1 MNGIVFFTLLAVTN
15 AINHPQQSVV
25 EAIAIRSDNGV
36 TNAHNSTGP
45 WLDEWARRHSTKS
58 KAVALKTSAHSLPDE
73 FTAAIAAL
81 RPKFLMST
89 VKTTPLPV
97 VANIVDSSTP
107 RQWWGFPNYERDQ
120 DLGLRSWTELAREH
134 GHLGVSCNTFTARRQ
149 CGTAFVCKMNSCVEC
164 AIDRDCGEHYR
175 CELLDIGRRHCIPR
189 DLKNQWNWREVVG
202 TVLIVVT
209 ALLSAA
215 AGMGGGGVYVP
226 LLLLLLG
233 LSTNEAVPLS
243 QMMIAGGA
251 TINVIMFC
259 GDRHP
264 QYKHKPKI
272 DYDVVMM
279 LNPGLAGGVTIGVMC
294 NVVTPQWIIVAVLIV
309 TLVLAL
315 DKSLKK
321 GIQQWKKESDK
332 LRKEAEQRKL
342 EGNDG
347 KQSQTSADR
356 KIQVKLADFKS
367 FRMLVN
373 TNFYPMALIVGCWC
387 FFFMNNLLKAPQC
400 STLYWLQLLGMLFM
414 CGLFTKMGSN
424 VLRTRLED
432 KDAAEGSIE
441 WTPTTLWLYPT
452 FAVAAG
458 FLGGFLGIGGG
469 IIMGPILI
477 ELGMAAE
484 ANQATTALFVFLS
497 STLASIQFVVLG
509 KAMPQFVLWFSMWV
523 LMATFVGQTAIDYVL
538 QKYQRSSLIVLSIA
552 GIIAGSL
559 VMMSIIG
566 VKDTVIDIM
575 RGADMGFHFHALC
588 MK

>member
-1 MNGIVFFTLLAVTN
+1 MMYGIVFFTSFAVAN
-15 AINHPQQSVV
+15 AINHPQQPIV
-25 EAIAIRSDNGV
+25 EAIAIRSDDGV
-36 TNAHNSTGP
+36 ADAHDSTGP
-45 WLDEWARRHSTKS
+45 WLDEWARRHSKQPNAVTLKATETAPTFLKS
-58 KAVALKTSAHSLPDE
+58 
-73 FTAAIAAL
+73 
-81 RPKFLMST
+81 M
-89 VKTTPLPV
+89 VKTTPMPV
-97 VANIVDSSTP
+97 AANIIDSSTP

-120 DLGLRSWTELAREH
+120 DWGLRSWTELAREH
-134 GHLGVSCNTFTARRQ
+134 GHLGVLCNTFTARRQ
-149 CGTAFVCKMNSCVEC
+149 CGTAFVCKLNSCVEC
-164 AIDRDCGEHYR
+164 SIDRDCGEHYR
-175 CELLDIGRRHCIPR
+175 CQLLPIGRRHCIPR

-202 TVLIVVT
+202 TVLIVLT
-209 ALLSAA
+209 AMLSAA

-233 LSTNEAVPLS
+233 LSASEAVPLS

-264 QYKHKPKI
+264 QYKHRPKI

-279 LNPGLAGGVTIGVMC
+279 LNPGLAAGVTVGVMC

-315 DKSLKK
+315 QKSLTK

-332 LRKEAEQRKL
+332 LQKEAEQRKL
-342 EGNDG
+342 EGNNN
-347 KQSQTSADR
+347 QPSADR

-373 TNFYPMALIVGCWC
+373 TNYYPMALIASCWC
-387 FFFMNNLLKAPQC
+387 FFFVNNLLKAPQC
-400 STLYWLQLLGMLFM
+400 TTLYWLQLFGMLLM
-414 CGLFTKMGSN
+414 CGLFTKLGSN
-424 VLRTRLED
+424 VIGSRE
-432 KDAAEGSIE
+432 KDADASEGSIE
-441 WTPTTLWLYPT
+441 WTPQTLVLYPI

-469 IIMGPILI
+469 IIMGPLLI
-477 ELGMAAE
+477 ELGMVAE

-497 STLASIQFVVLG
+497 STLASIQFIVLG
-509 KAMPQFVLWFSMWV
+509 KAMPQFVVWFSIWV
-523 LMATFVGQTAIDYVL
+523 LLATFVGQTAIDYVL

-566 VKDTVIDIM
+566 VKDTVVDVM
-575 RGADMGFHFHALC
+575 RGADMGFHFHSLC